1 MKRFSPL
8 CSQWHGQVKEF
19 FTMLH
24 GHQKKV
30 LALFVLGAIKAESI
44 VVQRVA
50 EELLEE
56 SDAKVP
62 SIERRLQRFLSNERI
77 DVEQVWDQFLAQ
89 VLPYWRNQRITLIL
103 DITPF
108 EEHAQVVYVGLLLQS
123 RVLPLAWRVMPGQE
137 QWEQGQWEIVAQLFE
152 RVARALGQADCTLL
166 ADRGLSCLKLIQL
179 CQAHGWH
186 YVLRI
191 KQDEW
196 CCRKLRGTFQSWQQC
211 SQIVGQTGKQWY
223 GTIRLWKEHEY
234 ETQLSAVWEEGQE
247 EAWFLIS
254 DRPAGRKRVKEYR
267 WRMRVESTFQDMK
280 SRGWQWEASHVRARD
295 RLERMLLVLFLA
307 FWWLMHLAASCI
319 HHGRR
324 HRYDRHDRRDKGLL
338 RLGRLYLRDIERDGH
353 SGGLRECLLLR
364 RHHNGWTFALRF

>member
-1 MKRFSPL
+1 MNRFSPL
-8 CSQWHGQVKEF
+8 CSQWHGQVKQF

-50 EELLEE
+50 EELLTE
-56 SDAKVP
+56 SDAKAP
-62 SIERRLQRFLSNERI
+62 SIERRLQRFLSNEGI
-77 DVEQVWDQFLAQ
+77 EVEQVWDQFLEQ
-89 VLPYWRNQRITLIL
+89 VLPYWRNQPIHLIL

-152 RVARALGQADCTLL
+152 RVARALGEADCTLL

-186 YVLRI
+186 YLVRI

-196 CCRKLRGTFQSWQQC
+196 CCRKLRGTFQPWQQC
-211 SQIVGQTGKQWY
+211 GQIVGQTGKQWY
-223 GTIRLWKEHEY
+223 GTIRLVAR
-234 ETQLSAVWEEGQE
+234 S
-247 EAWFLIS
+247 
-254 DRPAGRKRVKEYR
+254 
-267 WRMRVESTFQDMK
+267 MST
-280 SRGWQWEASHVRARD
+280 
-295 RLERMLLVLFLA
+295 
-307 FWWLMHLAASCI
+307 
-319 HHGRR
+319 RR
-324 HRYDRHDRRDKGLL
+324 
-338 RLGRLYLRDIERDGH
+338 
-353 SGGLRECLLLR
+353 S
-364 RHHNGWTFALRF
+364 